1 MVQQN
6 NINTPSYITTTGF
19 YCQFL
24 LPCGYCTRLNKDCP
38 KQYNNTYIHWWQAP
52 QVDDEPIDFNKVT
65 CNG

>member
-6 NINTPSYITTTGF
+6 NINTSSYTTTTGF

-24 LPCGYCTRLNKDCP
+24 LPCGYCTRLNRDCP
-38 KQYNNTYIHWWQAP
+38 KQCGTYIHWWQAP
-52 QVDDEPIDFNKVT
+52 QVGDEPIDFNKVT